1 VQAFIDSQYT
11 TELKS
16 LAFTRWQHWYVC
28 MGSL

>member
-16 LAFTRWQHWYVC
+16 LEFTRW
-28 MGSL
+28 